1 MQGSNHSLEAVT
13 RSTSIITKISISGRS
28 MGNFMLDFGEGIF
41 PLLELVIKAFGNNC
55 LIIHHGAFKLS
66 W

>member
-28 MGNFMLDFGEGIF
+28 MGNFMLDFGEGII
-41 PLLELVIKAFGNNC
+41 PLLELVIEAFGNDRI
-55 LIIHHGAFKLS
+55 IIHHGAFKLS